1 MNQINWRQTLAG
13 LGSAAVVLAAAS
25 HVHAGPIVAI
35 EITSDAGDT
44 FRASSQATD
53 PDGDGVFTLAGV
65 AARGTFLSPWS
76 IDINP
81 DPSITGN
88 FTLRNLSTIPQ
99 TFTMTITLPIAP
111 LGPTTVQ
118 GGYFSDITYTDTSGD
133 GRIGFATADGLPF
146 YRARVNGVGSHD
158 LGSFNV
164 IASGSPGFSGVVPQ
178 ELWGV
183 PIPSDPF
190 GPATT
195 NIQIVTHFRLSAG
208 DQIQTQ
214 EFFQV
219 EAAPVPE
226 PETLALMGFGFV
238 VLAGLRL
245 RA

>member
-1 MNQINWRQTLAG
+1 MNQITWRRTLAVVG
-13 LGSAAVVLAAAS
+13 AAAVVLVAAT

-35 EITSDAGDT
+35 EIKPDAGDA
-44 FRASSQATD
+44 FRTSGEATD

-65 AARGTFLSPWS
+65 GAAGSFLSPWS
-76 IDINP
+76 IDVNP
-81 DPSITGN
+81 DPSITSN
-88 FTLRNLSTIPQ
+88 FTLRNITSSAQ
-99 TFTMTITLPIAP
+99 TYTMTITLPIAP

-118 GGYFSDITYTDTSGD
+118 GGYVSDITYTDTGGD
-133 GRIGFATADGLPF
+133 GRIAFATADGLPF

-158 LGSFNV
+158 LDSFNV

-190 GPATT
+190 GPAAI
-195 NIQIVTHFRLSAG
+195 NMQIALHFRLSAG
-208 DQIQTQ
+208 DQIQARS
-214 EFFQV
+214 FFQV

-226 PETLALMGFGFV
+226 PETVTLVGLGLA